1 MEPNPMYN
9 SAAVAN
15 PTVLTG
21 NRRVDRIILFSKH
34 QTLLSPVFDL
44 DALNTSTTLLNSCYG
59 ELHFRLLSWHS
70 DYHVV

>member
-44 DALNTSTTLLNSCYG
+44 DALNTST
-59 ELHFRLLSWHS
+59 LLS
-70 DYHVV
+70 